1 VGETEREAVIRR
13 FAEMWWSDRS
23 IFFGQ
28 TWLGI
33 PTLQHPFDAWVTQEI
48 IVETRPERII
58 EAGALCGG
66 SATMWA
72 MILDNL
78 GPDGRVIAINLH
90 DGMQKA
96 RTADVFNRRVHF
108 VRRSTVDPAIVT
120 KVRGMVAG
128 YRTMVILDSAH
139 DAPHVAA
146 ELSAY
151 APLVTPGCYL
161 IVQDGFV
168 NGHPLEPDHGPGPY
182 EAIQDFL
189 ATDAG
194 FEVDRT
200 RERMLF
206 TFNPSGFLRR

>member
-1 VGETEREAVIRR
+1 VGPSSELPLQDVAAAAASGRGRGSQDGRPAGRSALLRYGQQTMGERERDEVVRR

-48 IVETRPERII
+48 IVETRPERIV

-78 GPDGRVIAINLH
+78 VPDGRVIAIDLH

-96 RTADVFNRRVHF
+96 RTVSVFNRRVDF
-108 VRRSTVDPAIVT
+108 VRGSTVDPAIVRRSARWSMAT
-120 KVRGMVAG
+120 ARWSSSTR
-128 YRTMVILDSAH
+128 RT
-139 DAPHVAA
+139 
-146 ELSAY
+146 
-151 APLVTPGCYL
+151 
-161 IVQDGFV
+161 
-168 NGHPLEPDHGPGPY
+168 
-182 EAIQDFL
+182 
-189 ATDAG
+189 
-194 FEVDRT
+194 T
-200 RERMLF
+200 RH
-206 TFNPSGFLRR
+206 TWPQN

>member
-1 VGETEREAVIRR
+1 
-13 FAEMWWSDRS
+13 MWWSDRS

-78 GPDGRVIAINLH
+78 VPDGRVIAIDLH
-90 DGMQKA
+90 DGLQKA
-96 RTADVFNRRVHF
+96 RTVDVFNRRVDV
-108 VRRSTVDPAIVT
+108 VRGSTVDPAIVT
-120 KVRGMVAG
+120 QVGRMVDG

-139 DAPHVAA
+139 DAA
-146 ELSAY
+146 ELS

-206 TFNPSGFLRR
+206 TFNPSGFLRRR